1 MNQLAILILNTSKDI
16 VDLFKHINNFGTT
29 VIMVTH
35 NMDIVTYLNKRVI
48 ELKDG
53 RVLSDNMRGAE
64 FNEA

>member
-1 MNQLAILILNTSKDI
+1 
-16 VDLFKHINNFGTT
+16 
-29 VIMVTH
+29 MVTH
-35 NMDIVTYLNKRVI
+35 NMDIVSYLNKRVI